1 MKWYSNNY
9 VYNALEDLEHEGED
23 DLSEV
28 TSKFLKNFMGDVE
41 IALFAISK
49 DQKRIFWVDMDG
61 VCRIFSIKL
70 GIEVKNFRVF
80 PKKKSLGHFKMTGV
94 HLTPCNRYFYIYGE
108 NGGLIKVCLKRF
120 CVIKKFRRVTKN
132 DILNA
137 TTTSDGRYLYLVGEN
152 GFMGQYDSITG
163 KLVKR
168 YKKSHKSDILAIKT
182 FN

>member
-1 MKWYSNNY
+1 
-9 VYNALEDLEHEGED
+9 
-23 DLSEV
+23 
-28 TSKFLKNFMGDVE
+28 MGDVQ
-41 IALFAISK
+41 IALLAISK

-61 VCRIFSIKL
+61 VCRIFLIKL
-70 GIEVKNFRVF
+70 GKEVRNFRVL
-80 PKKKSLGHFKMTGV
+80 PKKKSLGQFKMSGV
-94 HLTPCNRYFYIYGE
+94 HLTPCSRYLYIYGE
-108 NGGLIKVCLKRF
+108 DGGLMKVSLKRF

-137 TTTSDGRYLYLVGEN
+137 TLTSDGRYLFLVGEN